1 MKKIRIHILFWVS
14 YFLYAYLTDTIL
26 NPHTNFWGELILF
39 LTHNIFLF
47 YSSVYFLNILSFK
60 SVSRILYS
68 LFIFISFIGIFWCL
82 RYLNAVFFGSVLGI
96 AKDRKPSFRE
106 DLVGGVIW
114 VGYIFFLAAAYYY
127 YTMSLK
133 KERLLRTMQ
142 RENMTKD
149 LENMQLLENQLVK
162 EKEKLKFE
170 YAYLRA
176 QINPHFLY
184 NTLDFLYAKSLP
196 CSKELSEG
204 IMRLSEILRYSV
216 KAEDEDGAVLLSD
229 EIEHVRNVIEINR
242 LRFNN
247 IIYIDFTVEGQI
259 DNLKIIPLTLITL
272 VENVLKHGEINNP
285 VNPATI
291 RLTVDENNRLCFFCR
306 NKKRT
311 GPKEMS
317 TGIGMDNTR
326 RRLEHVYGDQYRME
340 TTDAEGYYQ
349 TQLRIML

>member
-1 MKKIRIHILFWVS
+1 MKKIRVHTLFWVS
-14 YFLYAYLTDTIL
+14 YFLFAYLTDLIAD
-26 NPHTNFWGELILF
+26 PRINFWGELILF

-47 YSSVYFLNILSFK
+47 YSLVYFLSILSFR

-68 LFIFISFIGIFWCL
+68 VFIFVSLIGVFQGL
-82 RYLNAVFFGSVLGI
+82 RYLNALLFGSVVGI
-96 AKDRKPSFRE
+96 SKDNAPGFRE
-106 DLVGGVIW
+106 QLVGGIIW
-114 VGYIFFLAAAYYY
+114 VGYMFFLSAAYYY

-133 KERLLRTMQ
+133 KERLLRLAQ
-142 RENMTKD
+142 QENMMKNM
-149 LENMQLLENQLVK
+149 ENMQLMEDQLVK

-247 IIYIDFTVEGQI
+247 GIYIDFTVEGQI
-259 DNLKIIPLTLITL
+259 DHLKIIPLTLVTL

-285 VNPATI
+285 QNPAAI
-291 RLTVDENNRLCFFCR
+291 RLAVDRNNQLCFCCS

-311 GPKEMS
+311 GPREMS
-317 TGIGMDNTR
+317 TGIGMDNIR
-326 RRLEHVYGDQYRME
+326 RRLAHAYGDQYSIE
-340 TTDAEGYYQ
+340 TSESEDYYRVH
-349 TQLRIML
+349 LKIRL

>member
-1 MKKIRIHILFWVS
+1 
-14 YFLYAYLTDTIL
+14 
-26 NPHTNFWGELILF
+26 
-39 LTHNIFLF
+39 
-47 YSSVYFLNILSFK
+47 
-60 SVSRILYS
+60 
-68 LFIFISFIGIFWCL
+68 
-82 RYLNAVFFGSVLGI
+82 LNAVFFGSVLGI

-184 NTLDFLYAKSLP
+184 NTLDFFYAKSLP

-291 RLTVDENNRLCFFCR
+291 RLTVDGNNRLCFFCR

>member
-184 NTLDFLYAKSLP
+184 NTLDFLYDLQKNRSRSKKCNKS
-196 CSKELSEG
+196 
-204 IMRLSEILRYSV
+204 
-216 KAEDEDGAVLLSD
+216 
-229 EIEHVRNVIEINR
+229 
-242 LRFNN
+242 
-247 IIYIDFTVEGQI
+247 
-259 DNLKIIPLTLITL
+259 
-272 VENVLKHGEINNP
+272 
-285 VNPATI
+285 
-291 RLTVDENNRLCFFCR
+291 
-306 NKKRT
+306 
-311 GPKEMS
+311 
-317 TGIGMDNTR
+317 
-326 RRLEHVYGDQYRME
+326 
-340 TTDAEGYYQ
+340 
-349 TQLRIML
+349 